1 MKITEA
7 LIAEHGV
14 FHGLFDQIERSVPN
28 LKTLAEL
35 KTVTSLLA
43 ATLEPHSRIEDELF
57 VEPLSHCL
65 EQLGQNEGFHDE
77 HDQIEAGLSAV
88 GRSRSVPAAR
98 KLLLQI
104 VADCRRHFDKE
115 ERIVFPMAER
125 VLNTR
130 TLTVLGEEWL
140 RRRQSVSWN
149 VPA

>member
-14 FHGLFDQIERSVPN
+14 FHGLFDQIERSAPT

-35 KTVTSLLA
+35 KAVANLLA
-43 ATLEPHSRIEDELF
+43 AAMAPHSNIEDELF
-57 VEPLSHCL
+57 VEPLAHCL
-65 EQLGQNEGFHDE
+65 EQLGQNQGFHDE
-77 HDQIEAGLSAV
+77 HDQIEAALVEV
-88 GRSRSVPAAR
+88 GKARSVPAAR
-98 KLLLQI
+98 KLLLQT

-125 VLNTR
+125 ALNAK
-130 TLTVLGEEWL
+130 TLTVLGDEWM

-149 VPA
+149 VPP